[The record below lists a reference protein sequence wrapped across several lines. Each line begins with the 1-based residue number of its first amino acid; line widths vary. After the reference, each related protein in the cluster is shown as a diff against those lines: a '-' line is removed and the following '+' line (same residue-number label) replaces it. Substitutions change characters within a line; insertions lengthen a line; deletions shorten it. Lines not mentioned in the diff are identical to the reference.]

1 MNNLIKKYKP
11 SVKEYTLLFF
21 IFIIAIIG
29 GFFYKLNEIEPF
41 NNLKT
46 YKQNVNY
53 NNHKCHSNKLEED
66 VLLSDTY
73 DIYEPR
79 PQFSNLNVEYQFKYV
94 DINESNSLE
103 SNNKRERSL
112 PTNGMCRPP
121 GICGNF
127 YKEKKVKQEEP
138 VNPPP
143 MYDEENPR
151 VNFFLSKPF

>member
-46 YKQNVNY
+46 YKQNINY
-53 NNHKCHSNKLEED
+53 NNHKCHSNKLEDD

-73 DIYEPR
+73 EINEPR
-79 PQFSNLNVEYQFKYV
+79 PQFSNLNEQYQFKYA

-103 SNNKRERSL
+103 SNNKRYRSL
-112 PTNGMCRPP
+112 PTNGLCNPP

-127 YKEKKVKQEEP
+127 YKEKQVKKDEP
-138 VNPPP
+138 VKPPP